1 MWCSRWNVGY
11 RIRLLQQ
18 PRIAECL
25 GRPDSGRYNSSFTKY
40 SISRTLGNI
49 VELEFKGKVRMW
61 DFEFGKL

>member
-1 MWCSRWNVGY
+1 M
-11 RIRLLQQ
+11 
-18 PRIAECL
+18 
-25 GRPDSGRYNSSFTKY
+25 KY